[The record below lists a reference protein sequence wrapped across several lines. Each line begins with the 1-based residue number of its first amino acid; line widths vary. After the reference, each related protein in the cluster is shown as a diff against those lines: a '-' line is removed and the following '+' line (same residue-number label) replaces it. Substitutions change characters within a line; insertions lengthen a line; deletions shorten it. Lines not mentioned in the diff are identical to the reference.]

1 MTQFKA
7 FQVDKTDDGVS
18 QSIVERSTDELPAG
32 ELLVQVHYSSLN
44 YKDSMSAK
52 GLPGVTRN
60 YPHTPGIDAAGTV
73 AESAHSG
80 FAEGDEVIVIGFD
93 LGMNTA
99 GGFGQYIRV
108 PAGWAVK
115 LPAGLSLKESMI
127 LGTAGFT
134 AALCIEKLHK
144 MDAAPAD
151 GLVLVT
157 GATGGVGSVAV
168 ALLAKLGY
176 EVVASTGTMEEESYL
191 TMLGAASVIDR
202 SQLAEASN
210 RPLLPGSWSHAVD
223 TVGGDILANVIKSL
237 NYGGSV
243 SACGLVASANYSAT
257 VLPYLLRGVNL
268 LGIDSVEL
276 PIDRKEMTWNSLA
289 SRWKLDNLEAM
300 CTEVGLDGLSK
311 SIDQIF
317 AGQTVGRILVSLDK
331 G

>member
-1 MTQFKA
+1 MRQFKA
-7 FQVDKTDDGVS
+7 FWVEKSDDEVS
-18 QSIVERSTDELPAG
+18 QSIIERSTHDLPAG
-32 ELLVQVHYSSLN
+32 ELLVQVHFSSLN

-60 YPHTPGIDAAGTV
+60 YPHTPGIDAAGIV
-73 AESAHSG
+73 EESTHSG

-134 AALCIEKLHK
+134 AALCIEKLQK
-144 MDAAPAD
+144 MGATPAD
-151 GLVLVT
+151 GPVLVT

-176 EVVASTGTMEEESYL
+176 EVVACTGTMEEESYL
-191 TMLGAASVIDR
+191 TMLGAKSVIER
-202 SQLAEASN
+202 SQLEEVSN
-210 RPLLPGSWSHAVD
+210 RPLLPGSYSHAVD
-223 TVGGDILANVIKSL
+223 SVGGDILANVIKSL

-243 SACGLVASANYSAT
+243 SACGLVASPNYSAT

-276 PIDRKEMTWNSLA
+276 PIDRKEMNWNRLA
-289 SRWKLDNLEAM
+289 DEWKLDNLGSI
-300 CTEVGLDGLSK
+300 CTEIGLDGLSS
-311 SIDQIF
+311 SIDKIF
-317 AGQTVGRILVSLDK
+317 EGRTVGRLLVSLETA
-331 G
+331 